1 MVKKQYQSSFALS
14 IVSNLLLTGLLIATN
29 RIIPADQRN
38 GDHLLALSFHRLSA
52 NMTYMRNKPCA
63 AKW

>member
-14 IVSNLLLTGLLIATN
+14 IVSNLLPNSLLIATN
-29 RIIPADQRN
+29 RVVPAVQRN
-38 GDHLLALSFHRLSA
+38 EAQLPALQYRRLSA
-52 NMTYMRNKPCA
+52 DTTHMRNKPCD

>member
-14 IVSNLLLTGLLIATN
+14 IVSNLLINSLWIATN
-29 RIIPADQRN
+29 KIVPAVQRN
-38 GDHLLALSFHRLSA
+38 GVQLLGLPYHRLSA
-52 NMTYMRNKPCA
+52 DTTHKRNKPCA

>member
-14 IVSNLLLTGLLIATN
+14 IVSNLLLNSLLIATN
-29 RIIPADQRN
+29 RIVPADRRN
-38 GDHLLALSFHRLSA
+38 GVHLLALLSHRLSA
-52 NMTYMRNKPCA
+52 DTTHMRNKPCA

>member
-14 IVSNLLLTGLLIATN
+14 IVSNLLRNSLLIATN
-29 RIIPADQRN
+29 RIVPAVQRN
-38 GDHLLALSFHRLSA
+38 EAQLQYRRLSA
-52 NMTYMRNKPCA
+52 DTTHMRNKPCD